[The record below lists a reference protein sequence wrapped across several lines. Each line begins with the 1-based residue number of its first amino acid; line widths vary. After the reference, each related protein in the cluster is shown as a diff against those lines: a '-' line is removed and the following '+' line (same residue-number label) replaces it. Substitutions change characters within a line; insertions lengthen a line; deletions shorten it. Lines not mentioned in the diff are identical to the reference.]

1 MGSGVDQTSQMGF
14 DSELRFLALLCCGA
28 LNQSEIIKCL
38 TMIENLRSLL
48 NVLPTL
54 ISSLPNV
61 SFYRDLQPTAIATLF
76 VSQHDRLFASFFARM
91 CIDPVTS

>member
-1 MGSGVDQTSQMGF
+1 MRNHKVSYYDRK
-14 DSELRFLALLCCGA
+14 SEV
-28 LNQSEIIKCL
+28 I
-38 TMIENLRSLL
+38 M
-48 NVLPTL
+48 NVSPTL

-61 SFYRDLQPTAIATLF
+61 SFYRDLQPTTAIATLF